1 MILSTAPTVRWL
13 ACITGVSALS
23 DEPLSEAGFET
34 LAIREGLTRGFEQE
48 HSDPIY
54 ATSSFV
60 FESAEEAAATFAG
73 DRAGNTYS
81 RFSNPTVSVF
91 EKRLAALEGGED
103 CVATSSGMSAILT
116 LCLTVLKSGD
126 HVVCSKNV
134 FGSTVSLFNNI
145 LTKLDIEVSFVSLR
159 NLEEWRAAVTP
170 KTKLFFCETPSNPI
184 CEVGDIRAIASIAHA
199 SNALLAVDNCFCTP
213 ALQRPLALDA
223 DVVMH
228 SATKYLDGQGRVLGG
243 ALVGTTELMADV
255 RSFVRVCGPSMSP
268 FNAWVFSKG
277 LETLQLRMNAHS
289 ASAMALAEWLSAH
302 ERVTTVNYCGL
313 ESHPDHQLAASQQSA
328 FGGVLS
334 FEMAGG
340 QDEAWAFINGVR
352 LMSLT
357 ANLGDVKTTI
367 CHPASTTHGRL
378 SDDQKREAGITPSLI
393 RIAVGLEDVADL
405 IKDCERGFKA
415 LSA

>member
-1 MILSTAPTVRWL
+1 M
-13 ACITGVSALS
+13 S
-23 DEPLSEAGFET
+23 DTPLSGAGFET
-34 LAIREGLTRGFEQE
+34 LAIREGLIRGFEQE

-60 FESAEEAAATFAG
+60 FESAEQAAATFSG
-73 DRAGNTYS
+73 ERDGNTYS

-91 EKRLAALEGGED
+91 EKRLAALEAGED

-116 LCLTVLKSGD
+116 LCLTVLKTGD
-126 HVVCSKNV
+126 HVVCSRNV
-134 FGSTVSLFNNI
+134 FGSTVGLFNNI
-145 LTKLDIEVSFVSLR
+145 LTKLGIDVSFVSLR
-159 NLEEWRAAVTP
+159 DLRDWQAAVTP

-184 CEVGDIRAIASIAHA
+184 CEVGDIRQIAEIAHGA
-199 SNALLAVDNCFCTP
+199 NALLAVDNCFCTP
-213 ALQRPLALDA
+213 ALQKPLELGA

-243 ALVGTTELMADV
+243 ALVGGAELMADV
-255 RSFVRVCGPSMSP
+255 RAFVRVCGPSMSP

-277 LETLQLRMNAHS
+277 LETLQLRMDAHS
-289 ASAMALAEWLSAH
+289 ARAMTLANWLVSH
-302 ERVTTVNYCGL
+302 DKVSKVNYCGL
-313 ESHPDHQLAASQQSA
+313 KTHPDHELAKSQQSA

-334 FEMAGG
+334 FEVIGG
-340 QDEAWAFINGVR
+340 QAEAWAFINSTR

-378 SDDQKREAGITPSLI
+378 SDEQKQEAGITSSLI
-393 RIAVGLEDVADL
+393 RIAVGLEDVSDIIA
-405 IKDCERGFKA
+405 DCERGFSA
-415 LSA
+415 L

>member
-1 MILSTAPTVRWL
+1 MVRSSASIIGVRAL
-13 ACITGVSALS
+13 ADT
-23 DEPLSEAGFET
+23 PLSGAGFET
-34 LAIREGLTRGFEQE
+34 LAIREGLIRGFEQE

-60 FESAEEAAATFAG
+60 FESAEQAAATFSG
-73 DRAGNTYS
+73 ERDGNTYS

-91 EKRLAALEGGED
+91 EKRLAALEAGED

-116 LCLTVLKSGD
+116 LCLTVLKTGD
-126 HVVCSKNV
+126 HVVCSRNV
-134 FGSTVSLFNNI
+134 FGSTVGLFNNI
-145 LTKLDIEVSFVSLR
+145 LTKLGIDVSFVSLR
-159 NLEEWRAAVTP
+159 DLRDWQAAVTP

-184 CEVGDIRAIASIAHA
+184 CEVGDIRQIAEIAHGA
-199 SNALLAVDNCFCTP
+199 NALLAVDNCFCTP
-213 ALQRPLALDA
+213 ALQKPLELGA

-243 ALVGTTELMADV
+243 ALVGGAELMADV
-255 RSFVRVCGPSMSP
+255 RAFVRVCGPSMSP

-277 LETLQLRMNAHS
+277 LETLQLRMDAHS
-289 ASAMALAEWLSAH
+289 ARAMTLANWLVSH
-302 ERVTTVNYCGL
+302 DKVSKVNYCGL
-313 ESHPDHQLAASQQSA
+313 KTHPDHELAKSQQSA

-334 FEMAGG
+334 FEVVGG
-340 QDEAWAFINGVR
+340 QAEAWAFINSTR

-378 SDDQKREAGITPSLI
+378 SDEQKQEAGITSSLI
-393 RIAVGLEDVADL
+393 RIAVGLEDVSDIIA
-405 IKDCERGFKA
+405 DCERGFSA
-415 LSA
+415 L

>member
-1 MILSTAPTVRWL
+1 MLDT
-13 ACITGVSALS
+13 
-23 DEPLSEAGFET
+23 PLSEAGFET
-34 LAIREGLTRGFEQE
+34 LAIREGLIRGFEQE

-60 FESAEEAAATFAG
+60 FESAEQAAATFSG
-73 DRAGNTYS
+73 ERDGNTYS

-116 LCLTVLKSGD
+116 LCLTVLKTGD
-126 HVVCSKNV
+126 HVVCSRNV
-134 FGSTVSLFNNI
+134 FGSTVGLFNNI
-145 LTKLDIEVSFVSLR
+145 LTKLGIDVSFVSLR
-159 NLEEWRAAVTP
+159 DLSDWQAAVRP
-170 KTKLFFCETPSNPI
+170 RTKLFFCETPSNPI
-184 CEVGDIRAIASIAHA
+184 CEVGDIRQIAKIARSA
-199 SNALLAVDNCFCTP
+199 NVLLAVDNCFCTP
-213 ALQRPLALDA
+213 ALQKPLELGA

-243 ALVGTTELMADV
+243 ALVGSAELMADV
-255 RSFVRVCGPSMSP
+255 RAFVRVCGPSMSP

-277 LETLQLRMNAHS
+277 LETLQLRMDAHS
-289 ASAMALAEWLSAH
+289 SRAMTLANWLVSH
-302 ERVTTVNYCGL
+302 DKVSTVNYCGL
-313 ESHPDHQLAASQQSA
+313 ETHPDHELAKSQQSA

-334 FEMAGG
+334 FEVVGG
-340 QDEAWAFINGVR
+340 QAEAWAFINKTR

-378 SDDQKREAGITPSLI
+378 SDEQKQEAGITNSLI
-393 RIAVGLEDVADL
+393 RIAVGLEDVSD
-405 IKDCERGFKA
+405 IITDCERGFSA
-415 LSA
+415 L